1 MILGGLLEGRLLKR
15 YKRFLADVELAD
27 GSVYTVHC
35 PNPGSMLGLAQP
47 GSLVYLAPAAPKSK
61 LPYAWRFVEVDG
73 GLVCIDTMV
82 SNRLFKEAFQ
92 GGVLSEF
99 AAYDQLQSEYSY
111 GDSRFDF
118 RLSKSGE
125 AVGAIVEV
133 KSTTLLEEA
142 EAAEPGQKGSEKQGR
157 LCYAAFPDARTER
170 GRKHLNTLRQ
180 LALGNGD
187 AAFQYYIVNRTD
199 TRKFRPADSI
209 DPDYGKALRQAH
221 QAGVQVLCRE
231 TTIAVI
237 DRTAGSTVDI
247 EIKMAGLLPVL
258 L

>member
-1 MILGGLLEGRLLKR
+1 MILSGLLEGRLLKR

-27 GSVYTVHC
+27 GNTYTVHC

-92 GGVLSEF
+92 KGVLTEF

-118 RLSKSGE
+118 RLSKAGQT
-125 AVGAIVEV
+125 VGVIVEV
-133 KSTTLLEEA
+133 KSTTLLEEI
-142 EAAEPGQKGSEKQGR
+142 ENEGGQEKEKEEER
-157 LCYAAFPDARTER
+157 LRYAAFPDARTER

-180 LALGNGD
+180 VALGEGD
-187 AAFQYYIVNRTD
+187 SAVQYYIVNRTD
-199 TRKFRPADSI
+199 TKKFRPADSI
-209 DPDYGKALRQAH
+209 DPDYGKALREAKK
-221 QAGVQVLCRE
+221 AGVQILCRD
-231 TTIAVI
+231 TTIDLI
-237 DRTAGSTVDI
+237 DRTAGGACQI
-247 EIKMAGLLPVL
+247 EIKIGTPLPVIL
-258 L
+258 

>member
-1 MILGGLLEGRLLKR
+1 MSGLLEGRLLKR
-15 YKRFLADVELAD
+15 YKRFLADVELPN
-27 GSVYTVHC
+27 GSVCTVHC

-47 GSLVYLAPAAPKSK
+47 GSSVYLAPAAPKSK

-92 GGVLSEF
+92 NGVLSEF

-118 RLSKSGE
+118 RLSKTGQ

-142 EAAEPGQKGSEKQGR
+142 EVAEPNQEESERKGR
-157 LCYAAFPDARTER
+157 LSYAAFPDARTER

-180 LALGNGD
+180 LAVGKGD

-199 TRKFRPADSI
+199 TKKFRPADSI

-221 QAGVQVLCRE
+221 QAGVQIICRE
-231 TTIAVI
+231 TAIAVV
-237 DRTAGSTVDI
+237 DRTAGGTIDI